1 MPLASKQ
8 SQCFLSVVRITER
21 EASKVPQV
29 NINVLSISNCRDAM
43 DRQQQLMRRG
53 QYIRKISIDAPACLS
68 CRHTD
73 TQTDRH
79 EDTWARVKASVHVVR
94 QVCLGLF
101 VRLSFCL
108 SRHHI
113 ANICVYRPGLILD
126 LIPTVLFMWVEQ
138 YYSHQCSFH
147 ITKTN
152 PYYSPILCK
161 LEASYS
167 TQSL

>member
-73 TQTDRH
+73 RQTGRH
-79 EDTWARVKASVHVVR
+79 MGTREGKRTCSETGLSGSLRPVVF
-94 QVCLGLF
+94 L
-101 VRLSFCL
+101 
-108 SRHHI
+108 
-113 ANICVYRPGLILD
+113 
-126 LIPTVLFMWVEQ
+126 
-138 YYSHQCSFH
+138 
-147 ITKTN
+147 
-152 PYYSPILCK
+152 
-161 LEASYS
+161 
-167 TQSL
+167 